1 MAIDRRRKDPGEVVV
16 GPVGGR
22 GEEEGG
28 SLVRAH
34 VVSRVHDLPSLLNK
48 RVFVFP
54 CVVRSPGLEVF
65 PLLLFQS

>member
-16 GPVGGR
+16 RLVGGQ